1 MNNGSYLFLFLA
13 VPLAQVPLNEVPCGL
28 SLARVSQSQ
37 FAGDRYLGGGGNVVS
52 HVRILEGKY
61 KVT

>member
-37 FAGDRYLGGGGNVVS
+37 FAGDRYLGGGGERGIS
-52 HVRILEGKY
+52 C
-61 KVT
+61 